1 MPRASWRGFLRL
13 SLVSCPIYLSPATSP
28 TKPIRLRQVWRPAAT
43 EEAEDEALEPA
54 GRKELT
60 KPLVPEFGG
69 HDGGYDADQPQPV
82 TRVTIRPHD
91 PRTGEEINKAEVVK
105 GYEYGRGQFVTFTP
119 EELKALDV
127 ESSKVIDLEKFVP
140 KGDLDPVYL
149 DTPYYLYPDGPV
161 AEETLQVIGAAMAE
175 AGVVGLG
182 RLTLSRRERMVAVEP
197 RGGGMALFML
207 RAADEVRAAQFGG
220 VERDLDAEMV
230 AIARAIIG
238 QRTGSFDP
246 TTYRDRYQEALRE
259 LIEAKMKGLTVKPRE
274 MVAPPAVIDLMAAL
288 KRSLAQEAP
297 ASKRLGAA
305 PRKAPKTKPD
315 RRQPALLLPVRGGR
329 KPKTEDAAERP
340 TSAPQRRKRV

>member
-1 MPRASWRGFLRL
+1 MP
-13 SLVSCPIYLSPATSP
+13 
-28 TKPIRLRQVWRPAAT
+28 
-43 EEAEDEALEPA
+43 D
-54 GRKELT
+54 
-60 KPLVPEFGG
+60 FGG
-69 HDGGYDADQPQPV
+69 HAGGDDADQPQPL

-91 PRTGEEINKAEVVK
+91 PQTGEEIDKAEVVK
-105 GYEYGRGQFVTFTP
+105 GYEYGRGQFVAFTP

-140 KGDLDPVYL
+140 RGDLDPVYL

-161 AEETLQVIGAAMAE
+161 AEETLRVIGAAMAE

-197 RGGGMALFML
+197 RGAGMALFML
-207 RAADEVRAAQFGG
+207 RAADEVRAAQFGD

-274 MVAPPAVIDLMAAL
+274 MAVPPAVIDLMAAL

-315 RRQPALLLPVRGGR
+315 RRQPALLLPVSGGR
-329 KPKTEDAAERP
+329 KRKTEDAAERP
-340 TSAPQRRKRV
+340 TSAPRRRKRA